1 LLGRALPQIMPHET
15 GDDPIEAMI
24 RSAEDIEAVF
34 RARHIPMLQEGVF
47 KLPKRIDL
55 ENPPIIDVTPAI
67 VKRDS
72 KE

>member
-1 LLGRALPQIMPHET
+1 
-15 GDDPIEAMI
+15 MI
-24 RSAEDIEAVF
+24 RTAEDIEAVF
-34 RARHIPMLQEGVF
+34 GARHIPMLQEGLF